1 MEIRKRV
8 AALAA
13 GSIAAVALTTMT
25 PTFGADLQMWE
36 RSGGNAK
43 MVDTLV
49 AMWNEK
55 NPDRKINLTY
65 IEHSEMVAKLA
76 QAVASGEVPDLMGM
90 DLIYAPQFEKAGQ
103 LVDITD
109 KIKDWPELKTASP
122 GHMTVATWE
131 GHLYGVPL
139 YADVSA
145 LFYNKDLF
153 EKAGLDPNKPPTS
166 LAELR
171 ADADK
176 ITALG
181 DDIKGYYLPGSCA
194 GCNIFTVGPLM
205 WASGA
210 KIETAGPGDEPLVGD
225 GVKQVL
231 QWARDMIKAGNV
243 HESDRAE
250 TGNTFHLQFGS
261 GKVGMMGTGNF
272 NIQLVHDQNP
282 NMKFGITLLPGVE
295 PGSAASFIGGDLV
308 VVPNGSKRVDDAVD
322 FMKFILS
329 DEVQVEGYAKL
340 LNLTTRSDMVDNQ
353 YFRSEPLVQ
362 DVAKALA
369 VGRTPYTL
377 TFFEQINS
385 PQGPWLQMLQ
395 RAYYTDDDLD
405 TIIAD
410 AKEQMKAIAAQ

>member
-1 MEIRKRV
+1 MRFKAYLRAMALGV
-8 AALAA
+8 AT
-13 GSIAAVALTTMT
+13 SAVMTLTV
-25 PTFGADLQMWE
+25 PAFADDLIMWE
-36 RSGGNAK
+36 RSGGNAG
-43 MVDTLV
+43 MVDRLIE
-49 AMWNEK
+49 MWNEK
-55 NPDRKINLTY
+55 NPDRRIQLTY
-65 IEHSEMVAKLA
+65 IPHAEMVAKLA
-76 QAVASGEVPDLMGM
+76 QAIASGDVPDLMGL
-90 DLIYAPQFEKAGQ
+90 DLIYGPQFEAAGQ

-109 KIKDWPELKTASP
+109 YFKDDPTLKTASP
-122 GHMTVATWE
+122 GHMMVATYDDR
-131 GHLYGVPL
+131 LYGVPL

-153 EKAGLDPNKPPTS
+153 EKAGLDPDKPPTS
-166 LAELR
+166 LAEVR
-171 ADADK
+171 AYADK

-181 DDIKGYYLPGSCA
+181 GDVKGYFLPGSCA

-210 KIETAGPGDEPLVGD
+210 TIEPNADGEPLVGD

-243 HESDRAE
+243 HDDARAE
-250 TGNTFHLQFGS
+250 NGETFHLRFGS

-272 NIQLVHDQNP
+272 NITLARDQNP
-282 NMKFGITLLPGVE
+282 DMNFGIALLPGVE

-308 VVPNGSKRVDDAVD
+308 TIPKGSKRVDDAVD
-322 FMKFILS
+322 FMKFLLS

-340 LNLTTRSDMVDNQ
+340 LNLTTRSDMTDNQ
-353 YFRSEPLVQ
+353 YFEAEPLVQ
-362 DVAKALA
+362 DVAKALS

-405 TIIAD
+405 EIIAGAQD
-410 AKEQMKAIAAQ
+410 QMKAIAAQE

>member
-1 MEIRKRV
+1 MSLPGLRISL

-13 GSIAAVALTTMT
+13 LFAAGTLPAMA
-25 PTFGADLQMWE
+25 ADLQMWE

-49 AMWNEK
+49 AMWNDK
-55 NPDRKINLTY
+55 HPDRKINLTY

-122 GHMTVATWE
+122 GHMTVATFE
-131 GHLYGVPL
+131 NRLYGVPL

-166 LAELR
+166 LGELR
-171 ADADK
+171 EYADK
-176 ITALG
+176 ISALG
-181 DDIKGYYLPGSCA
+181 GDIKGYYLPGSCA

-205 WASGA
+205 WASDA

-231 QWARDMIKAGNV
+231 QFARDIIKAGDV

-282 NMKFGITLLPGVE
+282 NMKFGITLLPGVK

-308 VVPNGSKRVDDAVD
+308 VVPKGSKRVDDAVD

-340 LNLTTRSDMVDNQ
+340 LNLTTRADMVDNQ
-353 YFRSEPLVQ
+353 YFKSEPLVQ
-362 DVAKALA
+362 DVAKALT

-405 TIIAD
+405 TVISD
-410 AKEQMKAIAAQ
+410 AKEQMKAIAEQ

>member
-1 MEIRKRV
+1 MSLPGLRISL

-13 GSIAAVALTTMT
+13 LFAAGTLPAMA
-25 PTFGADLQMWE
+25 ADLQMWE
-36 RSGGNAK
+36 RTGGNSK

-49 AMWNEK
+49 AMWNDK
-55 NPDRKINLTY
+55 HPDRKINLTY

-122 GHMTVATWE
+122 GHMTVATFE
-131 GHLYGVPL
+131 NRLYGVPL

-166 LAELR
+166 LGELR
-171 ADADK
+171 EYADK
-176 ITALG
+176 ISALG
-181 DDIKGYYLPGSCA
+181 GDIKGYYLPGSCA

-205 WASGA
+205 WASDA
-210 KIETAGPGDEPLVGD
+210 KIEAAGPGDEPLVGD

-231 QWARDMIKAGNV
+231 QFARDIIKAGDV

-282 NMKFGITLLPGVE
+282 DMKFGITLLPGVK

-308 VVPNGSKRVDDAVD
+308 VVPKGSKRVDDAVD

-340 LNLTTRSDMVDNQ
+340 LNLTTRADMVDNQ
-353 YFRSEPLVQ
+353 YFKSEPLVQ
-362 DVAKALA
+362 DVAKALT

-405 TIIAD
+405 TVISD

>member
-1 MEIRKRV
+1 MEFRKRL

-13 GSIAAVALTTMT
+13 GSITIAASLAMT
-25 PTFGADLQMWE
+25 PASGADLQMWE
-36 RSGGNAK
+36 RTGGNAK

-49 AMWNEK
+49 ALWNDK

-109 KIKDWPELKTASP
+109 KIKDWPELKTASA

-131 GHLYGVPL
+131 GRLYGVPL

-166 LAELR
+166 LAEVR

-210 KIETAGPGDEPLVGD
+210 KIETAGPGDEPLTGD

-250 TGNTFHLQFGS
+250 NGNTFHLQFGS

-272 NIQLVHDQNP
+272 NIELVHDQNP

-340 LNLTTRSDMVDNQ
+340 LNLTTRGDMVDNE
-353 YFRSEPLVQ
+353 YFKSEPLVQ

-405 TIIAD
+405 QIIAD

>member
-1 MEIRKRV
+1 MNQQRHLLSSALGLLV
-8 AALAA
+8 AAVVAT
-13 GSIAAVALTTMT
+13 SSPAVAD
-25 PTFGADLQMWE
+25 DLQMWE

-122 GHMTVATWE
+122 GHMTVATYE
-131 GHLYGVPL
+131 NRLYGVPL

-166 LAELR
+166 LGEIR
-171 ADADK
+171 EYADK
-176 ITALG
+176 ISALG
-181 DDIKGYYLPGSCA
+181 GDIKGYYLAGSCA

-231 QWARDMIKAGNV
+231 QFARDIIKAGDV

-282 NMKFGITLLPGVE
+282 NMKFGITLLPGVK

-340 LNLTTRSDMVDNQ
+340 LNLTTRADMVDNK
-353 YFRSEPLVQ
+353 YFKSEPLVQ
-362 DVAKALA
+362 DVAKALT

-395 RAYYTDDDLD
+395 RAYYTEDDLD
-405 TIIAD
+405 TVIND